1 MKYNY
6 LTLLSLRHI
15 RMPFFPF
22 IPIMEQRSSF
32 FDEQIYMLTNLTPN
46 FLFLCV
52 KYMLLILFSYT
63 LHILTKQDFVTTVYQ
78 QLIKSPCLGLLLRLA
93 YKFRWWRNLFCSA
106 VCFS

>member
-32 FDEQIYMLTNLTPN
+32 FDEQIYMLTHKPN
-46 FLFLCV
+46 SEFPFPVCKIYNYIIFR
-52 KYMLLILFSYT
+52 KYALNPYNPAPRHWL
-63 LHILTKQDFVTTVYQ
+63 
-78 QLIKSPCLGLLLRLA
+78 
-93 YKFRWWRNLFCSA
+93 SA
-106 VCFS
+106 AH

>member
-32 FDEQIYMLTNLTPN
+32 FDEQIYMLTHKPN
-46 FLFLCV
+46 SEFPF
-52 KYMLLILFSYT
+52 
-63 LHILTKQDFVTTVYQ
+63 
-78 QLIKSPCLGLLLRLA
+78 P
-93 YKFRWWRNLFCSA
+93 
-106 VCFS
+106 VCKI

>member
-52 KYMLLILFSYT
+52 KYIIVLFFSNPLY
-63 LHILTKQDFVTTVYQ
+63 ILTKQLLVTVSQ
-78 QLIKSPCLGLLLRLA
+78 
-93 YKFRWWRNLFCSA
+93 
-106 VCFS
+106 